1 MNACPTRRLPTN
13 PGISLIQADQIRLS
27 ALKSGRYVIGPA
39 KQLPSGFW
47 LTDLAMAEVEQIRD
61 VRRIN
66 QIIHCDGWLG
76 ASWQEIRN
84 DYGAGR
90 QMNSSEVAELAKMSE
105 RIIRLS
111 IQAITK
117 TAYWRESGQLI
128 SYRRSFGR
136 PSLPFAMSDYL
147 WHLLNLTRP
156 RNSFLADN
164 SEEILLFGA
173 LFHRP
178 KRDQHRLVLKANQ
191 PKITYL
197 RRLARQD
204 YPSGKLWTEIKI
216 PRCRLPMSAALMAD
230 LCNLQRPVI
239 LCGTFQPHKITGP
252 TWVHSWCRGKDPM
265 WGRAWFTLPEM
276 ARMRE
281 VGKFYLNHAF
291 ASGGFTRPVDKTVL
305 GRVTEGLVAACQ
317 SEQSAHSSYSAGLA
331 AENLIRAAC
340 INAKFRRPPA
350 AMESA
355 WIAAYDRIACLDGI
369 QAAEAAGA
377 RFLSSHSGS
386 ITVSVENNREAI
398 VPVVNALWKAG
409 YHLPVG
415 RARQLRQHKLNFLAC
430 PSEFGGQQEDLTMA
444 VASQFGLCEFV
455 HRMDEI
461 AGSGKA
467 RQGKK
472 LKQFETVLARYLS

>member
-1 MNACPTRRLPTN
+1 MNSCPTRRLPTN
-13 PGISLIQADQIRLS
+13 PGISLIQADQTRIS
-27 ALKSGRYVIGPA
+27 ALKSGRYVTGPA
-39 KQLPSGFW
+39 KQLPNGFW
-47 LTDLAMAEVEQIRD
+47 LTDLPMAKAEQIRD
-61 VRRIN
+61 ARRIN

-76 ASWQEIRN
+76 ASWQEILN
-84 DYGAGR
+84 DYGACR
-90 QMNSSEVAELAKMSE
+90 QMNSSEAAELAKMSE

-117 TAYWRESGQLI
+117 TDYWQKSGQLI
-128 SYRRSFGR
+128 SHRRSFGR

-147 WHLLNLTRP
+147 LHLLNLTRP

-164 SEEILLFGA
+164 CEEILLFGA
-173 LFHRP
+173 LVHRP
-178 KRDQHRLVLKANQ
+178 RRDRPRLVLKANQ

-204 YPSGKLWTEIKI
+204 YPRGKLWTEIKI
-216 PRCRLPMSAALMAD
+216 PCRLPMSEALMVN
-230 LCNLQRPVI
+230 LRNLQRPVI
-239 LCGTFQPHKITGP
+239 LCGTFQSHKITGP

-265 WGRAWFTLPEM
+265 WGRAWFTLLEI
-276 ARMRE
+276 AQMRE
-281 VGKFYLNHAF
+281 VGEFHLNHAF
-291 ASGGFTRPVDKTVL
+291 AGRCFMRPFEGTVL

-350 AMESA
+350 SMESA
-355 WIAAYDRIACLDGI
+355 WIAAHDRIACLDGI
-369 QAAEAAGA
+369 KAAEAAGA
-377 RFLSSHSGS
+377 RFMSSHTGS
-386 ITVSVENNREAI
+386 IMVSVESNREAI
-398 VPVVNALWKAG
+398 VQVVNALWKAG

-430 PSEFGGQQEDLTMA
+430 PCDFGGRQEDLTMA
-444 VASQFGLCEFV
+444 VASQLGLCEFV

-472 LKQFETVLARYLS
+472 LKQFETALAQYLS